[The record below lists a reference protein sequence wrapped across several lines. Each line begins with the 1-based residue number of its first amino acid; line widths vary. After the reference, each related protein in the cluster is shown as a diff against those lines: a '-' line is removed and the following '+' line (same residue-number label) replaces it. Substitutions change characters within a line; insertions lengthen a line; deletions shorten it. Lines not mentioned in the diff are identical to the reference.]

1 MNTTKSRDVIIFEG
15 RGAWNITKYKDRIYI
30 DSPVQNIVQAS
41 KLALELLKKNRYVIM
56 FPVIDSL
63 VSTREYNYPRTFQP
77 KDVDKKFNV
86 WVEEVFPLELIP
98 SKNALSIV
106 EHHNLGKLLLSHQE
120 EIFKGFRSIQKNNA
134 EQDYKKFMERIGEK
148 EGMGMKLF
156 DTEATLFL
164 INYTLEYLG
173 IKDNMKQ
180 NLNIVPISVPDS
192 NFSKETVLA
201 FADRLTIHS
210 NVMKTLEKFLEN
222 MFRSVLSD
230 EEAKLFP
237 TYSLPIMFDVD
248 GYYNSPTRIEIRSNR
263 LIITPYSRELGNVGK
278 KYEYH
283 VKSLK
288 QIIEEKELVSF
299 KYPVI
304 ILNYIYSILNAL
316 TVRKHISDVRSEFI
330 DAFTRT
336 IRDELNMHLY
346 LSELVGNMNIDVIEN
361 LYFIEGDWG
370 GVNVMTGGLVDRVF
384 YELAKSLKARYVRII
399 SMEREELEPKLESI
413 SFKHLIDVL
422 EQIES
427 SSDGYTIYYNINHQM
442 EMNRGKISMVKDI

>member
-1 MNTTKSRDVIIFEG
+1 
-15 RGAWNITKYKDRIYI
+15 
-30 DSPVQNIVQAS
+30 
-41 KLALELLKKNRYVIM
+41 
-56 FPVIDSL
+56 
-63 VSTREYNYPRTFQP
+63 
-77 KDVDKKFNV
+77 
-86 WVEEVFPLELIP
+86 
-98 SKNALSIV
+98 
-106 EHHNLGKLLLSHQE
+106 
-120 EIFKGFRSIQKNNA
+120 
-134 EQDYKKFMERIGEK
+134 
-148 EGMGMKLF
+148 
-156 DTEATLFL
+156 
-164 INYTLEYLG
+164 
-173 IKDNMKQ
+173 
-180 NLNIVPISVPDS
+180 
-192 NFSKETVLA
+192 
-201 FADRLTIHS
+201 
-210 NVMKTLEKFLEN
+210 
-222 MFRSVLSD
+222 
-230 EEAKLFP
+230 
-237 TYSLPIMFDVD
+237 
-248 GYYNSPTRIEIRSNR
+248 YYNSPTRIEIRSNR

-316 TVRKHISDVRSEFI
+316 TVRRYISDVRSEFI

-336 IRDELNMHLY
+336 IKDELNMRLY
-346 LSELVGNMNIDVIEN
+346 LSELVGKMNIDVIEN